1 MSYTYCMINI
11 KAASLAQLTLRVCVR
26 CANNQFI
33 TFAQCTTAAAA
44 ACMNTWQEW
53 MNPPASPPTMHSV
66 EGWQGL
72 LHFLGSIS

>member
-33 TFAQCTTAAAA
+33 TFAQCTATAAAA
-44 ACMNTWQEW
+44 ACMNT
-53 MNPPASPPTMHSV
+53 
-66 EGWQGL
+66 
-72 LHFLGSIS
+72 